1 MIGYNRLGSNGRLG
15 NQMFQYAGLRGI
27 AAKRNYD
34 WVVPPP
40 TDYYE
45 ANYGLFD
52 CFKMSSVEDK
62 NLGFVPHQFQTLK
75 STKFSFDEEF
85 FENCP
90 DDCNID
96 DYFQT
101 EKYFKNV
108 EKQIRNDY
116 QFKDDYSNPCKEFI
130 SQFNGKVISLHV
142 RRTDYVNLQSYHLP
156 CSLEYYKRA
165 LEEFSEE
172 IPVLIFSDD
181 IEWCK
186 KQEIFS
192 GDRFY
197 FSENTEQ
204 YSHAHKD
211 ADGQFRQS
219 LVPYTDLCLMSLC
232 SDAIV
237 ANSSFSWWGA
247 WLISNPN
254 KKIVAPDAWF
264 GPDAGD
270 IDSSDLVPDSWI
282 CKSI

>member
-15 NQMFQYAGLRGI
+15 NQMFQYAGLRGM
-27 AAKRNYD
+27 ATKHGYE

-62 NLGFVPHQFQTLK
+62 NFGFVPHQFQTLK
-75 STKFSFDEEF
+75 SEKFSFNEEF

-108 EKQIRNDY
+108 EDLIRSDY
-116 QFKDDYSNPCKEFI
+116 EFKDDYLNPCKEFI
-130 SQFNGKVISLHV
+130 SQFNGKVVSLHV
-142 RRTDYVNLQSYHLP
+142 RRTDYVNLQNYHLP
-156 CSLEYYKRA
+156 CSLKYYERA

-172 IPVLIFSDD
+172 TPVLIFSDD

-186 KQEIFS
+186 QQEIFS

-204 YSHAHKD
+204 YSHVHKD
-211 ADGQFRQS
+211 ADGQHRKS

-232 SDAIV
+232 SDAII

-247 WLISNPN
+247 WLISNPD
-254 KKIVAPDAWF
+254 KKVIAPDTWF
-264 GPDAGD
+264 GPDASD

-282 CKSI
+282 RKSI

>member
-52 CFKMSSVEDK
+52 CFKMSLVKDK

-101 EKYFKNV
+101 EKYFKNI
-108 EKQIRNDY
+108 EDQIRSDY
-116 QFKDDYSNPCKEFI
+116 QFKKDYLDPCKEFI
-130 SQFNGKVISLHV
+130 SQFNGNIISLHV

-172 IPVLIFSDD
+172 TPVLIFSDD

-186 KQEIFS
+186 QQEIFS

-204 YSHAHKD
+204 YSHVHKD
-211 ADGQFRQS
+211 ADGQHRKS

-232 SDAIV
+232 SDAII

-247 WLISNPN
+247 WLISNPD
-254 KKIVAPDAWF
+254 KKVIAPNAWF
-264 GPDAGD
+264 GTDAGD